1 MKKLLDIMENVVDY
15 LEMIIILS
23 IVAVIG
29 AQIISR
35 TFLNKPLMFPEEV
48 AMFLMIALVFIG
60 ISVVE
65 RKNSH
70 LNVSFLME
78 KMSTWGQKIIMLSGK
93 LLTFVMVIF
102 IILGEKELLPRISSL
117 KTTAAGIPYLWIH
130 SLMIIFSIIW
140 GLIIIYNFYQLI
152 MGNEV

>member
-1 MKKLLDIMENVVDY
+1 MKKLLVIMEKVIDY
-15 LEMIIILS
+15 LEVVIILS
-23 IVAVIG
+23 IIAVIG

-35 TFLNKPLMFPEEV
+35 TFFNKPLMFPEEV

-65 RKNSH
+65 RHDSH
-70 LNVSFLME
+70 LNVSFLTE
-78 KMSTWGQKIIMLSGK
+78 KLPESGQKIVMLLGK
-93 LLTFVMVIF
+93 ALTLAMVIF

-130 SLMIIFSIIW
+130 SLMMVFSVIW
-140 GLIIIYNFYQLI
+140 GIVIIYNIYQLI